1 MGRQRWWREAAALAA
16 FFAVTAALAVGGP
29 LVSLDLA
36 VARWAE
42 DHRPPAAETVARILN
57 LLGQGSV
64 LLALTVLAGA
74 WLAWRLRTLR
84 PLGYVFVAVLLV
96 VPPVLLV
103 KALTERG
110 APSSTL
116 PPEQTVRLLGPLPPG
131 EYAAG
136 YPSGHVVN
144 TVVWYGVLLLLVTA
158 LLRAYG
164 RGDPP
169 VAVRRVVRAGPPV
182 VVLATTTYLSFHWLT
197 DGLAAVVYGLFVDQV
212 LRRVRWMA

>member
-1 MGRQRWWREAAALAA
+1 MTRQRWWGEAAALAA
-16 FFAVTAALAVGGP
+16 FAAVTAALAVGGP

-36 VARWAE
+36 VERWVE
-42 DHRPPAAETVARILN
+42 SHRPPAAETVARVLN
-57 LLGQGSV
+57 LLGQGGV

-197 DGLAAVVYGLFVDQV
+197 DGLAGLAYGVFVDLV